1 MLSIDEQQ
9 RQKMEPPMHRHLD
22 GFEWVRSAAL
32 TVSALTGIP
41 VSELM

>member
-1 MLSIDEQQ
+1 MKELLSIDEQQ
-9 RQKMEPPMHRHLD
+9 RQKMEPPMNRHLD

-32 TVSALTGIP
+32 TGIP